1 MQIDVN
7 LKENSYKVIIEKFPK
22 LNFDHKVA
30 IITNQHVAGLWLG
43 KLLSNLSAKSIS
55 VITIKDGEEYKNMD
69 TIEYILDSL
78 FNEKLDR
85 KSLIIAFGGGV
96 VSDMAGFCAS
106 MKPSL
111 SMRLTSPPV
120 IIASS

>member
-7 LKENSYKVIIEKFPK
+7 LKENSYKVIIKKLPK
-22 LNFDHKVA
+22 LKFDHKVA

-78 FNEKLDR
+78 FNEKLDLQ
-85 KSLIIAFGGGV
+85 K
-96 VSDMAGFCAS
+96 ME
-106 MKPSL
+106 
-111 SMRLTSPPV
+111 
-120 IIASS
+120 